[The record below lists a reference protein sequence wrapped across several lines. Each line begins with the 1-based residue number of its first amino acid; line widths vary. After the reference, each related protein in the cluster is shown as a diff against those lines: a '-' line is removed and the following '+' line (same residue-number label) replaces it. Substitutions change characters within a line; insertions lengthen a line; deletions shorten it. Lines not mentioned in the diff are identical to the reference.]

1 MTRLSDE
8 AALIDLAEKI
18 LVYYKRVGDQQP
30 AAAVTLMIVEHLYYK
45 HDSHAA
51 AVHKAHLFNSKWG
64 QYQDLHPA
72 SLGKIV
78 ATTENDATKT
88 HPASYLG
95 NPTVAASVYSAE
107 KKMDDFCNFI
117 FKYGD
122 ERNKTRAL
130 LCGVYHHALH
140 DRYYQARDMFLISHI
155 QDFIEKAEVKTQIL
169 YNRAVVTLGLSAFR
183 MGLFQKAHD
192 CLSNICTGRVRELLA
207 QGQMKWAEK
216 DPEQEKLERRRQ
228 MPYHMHIN
236 PDLLECCHLTC
247 AMILELPQLARHSIF
262 QQNIISRHF
271 RKHLH
276 GYSKQVNTRYT
287 RYTICTLYTRYTQYT
302 LYTPYTLNILYT
314 HYTLYSMNLLKPI
327 FSLENKIQAAL
338 LGGIGGVDVKDV
350 TDELAN
356 LKNEPCVIYT
366 YGLSPFSTEA
376 ISVLEAAG
384 AKFEKREL
392 GLEWFL
398 LGPQAS
404 VMRLELENLTGQSS
418 LPHVFIGGESIGGL
432 STGTPG
438 LAALVESGELATKLK
453 KAKAL

>member
-302 LYTPYTLNILYT
+302 LYTPYTLNTPYT
-314 HYTLYSMNLLKPI
+314 HYTQVFTGPP
-327 FSLENKIQAAL
+327 ENTREHVLAATKAL
-338 LGGIGGVDVKDV
+338 LGGDWQRACKYI
-350 TDELAN
+350 
-356 LKNEPCVIYT
+356 
-366 YGLSPFSTEA
+366 
-376 ISVLEAAG
+376 
-384 AKFEKREL
+384 
-392 GLEWFL
+392 
-398 LGPQAS
+398 
-404 VMRLELENLTGQSS
+404 LELDVWNYIPNE
-418 LPHVFIGGESIGGL
+418 GGEKVKEMLRLRIKEEAVRTYLLTNADHYDSMDLSHVCSMFDMEVGG
-432 STGTPG
+432 S
-438 LAALVESGELATKLK
+438 
-453 KAKAL
+453 

>member
-1 MTRLSDE
+1 VISTSPRYNPANDFYYSTGN
-8 AALIDLAEKI
+8 LA
-18 LVYYKRVGDQQP
+18 
-30 AAAVTLMIVEHLYYK
+30 
-45 HDSHAA
+45 
-51 AVHKAHLFNSKWG
+51 
-64 QYQDLHPA
+64 
-72 SLGKIV
+72 
-78 ATTENDATKT
+78 
-88 HPASYLG
+88 
-95 NPTVAASVYSAE
+95 
-107 KKMDDFCNFI
+107 
-117 FKYGD
+117 
-122 ERNKTRAL
+122 
-130 LCGVYHHALH
+130 
-140 DRYYQARDMFLISHI
+140 
-155 QDFIEKAEVKTQIL
+155 
-169 YNRAVVTLGLSAFR
+169 
-183 MGLFQKAHD
+183 
-192 CLSNICTGRVRELLA
+192 CLKLLA
-207 QGQMKWAEK
+207 CKCSQSCNQVGGKGVICY
-216 DPEQEKLERRRQ
+216 KL
-228 MPYHMHIN
+228 
-236 PDLLECCHLTC
+236 
-247 AMILELPQLARHSIF
+247 
-262 QQNIISRHF
+262 
-271 RKHLH
+271 
-276 GYSKQVNTRYT
+276 
-287 RYTICTLYTRYTQYT
+287 YT